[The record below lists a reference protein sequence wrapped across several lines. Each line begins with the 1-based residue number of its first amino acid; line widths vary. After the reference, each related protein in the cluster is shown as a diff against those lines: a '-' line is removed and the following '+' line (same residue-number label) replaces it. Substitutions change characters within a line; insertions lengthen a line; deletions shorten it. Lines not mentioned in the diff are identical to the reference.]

1 MNLYQINA
9 EILSLID
16 EETGEVK
23 DFDKFSEMH
32 LALDEKKENVAL
44 YIKNLKAEVD
54 AIGNEIDSLTERKNT
69 KKEQAERLSEY
80 LSNFLNGERF
90 ETAKVSCS
98 FRKSTVCEVANESEF
113 LTKYPEFAKP
123 QPPKLNKSDVK
134 TALKNGTKLTGAV
147 LIDKQNLVVR

>member
-1 MNLYQINA
+1 MNLYEINS
-9 EILSLID
+9 EICNLVD
-16 EETGEVK
+16 TETGEVM
-23 DFDKFSEMH
+23 DFEKFSE
-32 LALDEKKENVAL
+32 LNIALEEKIENIAL
-44 YIKNLKAEVD
+44 FVKNLKAEAG
-54 AIGNEIDSLTERKNT
+54 AIDEEIKNLTERKNT
-69 KKEQAERLSEY
+69 KTAQAERLSKY

-98 FRKSTVCEVANESEF
+98 FRKSTVCEVANEGEF
-113 LTKYPEFAKP
+113 LRKYPEFAKP